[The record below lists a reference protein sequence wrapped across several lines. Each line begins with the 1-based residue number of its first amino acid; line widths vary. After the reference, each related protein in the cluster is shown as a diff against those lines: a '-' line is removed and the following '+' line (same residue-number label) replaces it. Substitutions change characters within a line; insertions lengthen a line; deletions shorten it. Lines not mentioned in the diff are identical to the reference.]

1 MKNEDIDDS
10 DDRDM
15 EQFMRTCLCYLQ
27 YYSITFT
34 KVYWMLQ
41 SYVKKSNVLLK
52 GKKLSK

>member
-1 MKNEDIDDS
+1 MKNKDIDDS